1 MEQRQG
7 VSAGLHAPG
16 DTVHGR
22 VWLGQRVG
30 VQNSCRGRGEPPA
43 VASVNFK
50 EVLSSRGHWEW
61 GLGALGDMAPE
72 EATGLC
78 AMHQSHLVRS

>member
-1 MEQRQG
+1 M
-7 VSAGLHAPG
+7 
-16 DTVHGR
+16 
-22 VWLGQRVG
+22 
-30 VQNSCRGRGEPPA
+30 
-43 VASVNFK
+43 ASVNFK

-72 EATGLC
+72 VATGLC